1 MMTTNAWTV
10 IHLST
15 VVSVGN
21 TMVCVL
27 FAPLP
32 LDNMRCHPLTIEKI
46 NAEHPLP
53 EITLNGQPLRVRSP
67 VFNHEAYFEHYRNES
82 AKAMH
87 KAVDPAKQDS
97 IYEKKKLMREAY
109 NQYLSGEITEKL
121 FKDCLQGLM
130 KHIEALTYG
139 N

>member
-1 MMTTNAWTV
+1 MT
-10 IHLST
+10 
-15 VVSVGN
+15 
-21 TMVCVL
+21 VCAL
-27 FAPLP
+27 FAPLSFA
-32 LDNMRCHPLTIEKI
+32 NMRCHPLTIEKI

-53 EITLNGQPLRVRSP
+53 EITLNGQPLRVRIP

-87 KAVDPAKQDS
+87 KAIDPAKQDS

-109 NQYLSGEITEKL
+109 NRYLSGELSERI

-130 KHIEALTYG
+130 KHIETLTYG